1 MGLSGTS
8 FALMQDEAQPLR
20 LNFRITEQVMAEFAR
35 QIEIGRYSAHA
46 QQRTPE
52 WAPYRAA
59 VRDVESH
66 DGSRIGGLSVL
77 AAFLLFSGITVA
89 VARGSAGLAENY
101 QMSPE
106 ALLGIAW
113 LVQGAAALLCFVLAV
128 RWLRS

>member
-1 MGLSGTS
+1 MSS
-8 FALMQDEAQPLR
+8 EAQPLR
-20 LNFRITEQVMAEFAR
+20 LNFKITEQVMSEFAR
-35 QIEIGRYSAHA
+35 QLEIGSYSAQG
-46 QQRTPE
+46 QQRTSD
-52 WAPYRAA
+52 WAPYRTA
-59 VRDVESH
+59 VREVESH
-66 DGSRIGGLSVL
+66 GSRMGGLSVL

-113 LVQGAAALLCFVLAV
+113 LVQGAAALLCFLLAV

>member
-1 MGLSGTS
+1 MS
-8 FALMQDEAQPLR
+8 
-20 LNFRITEQVMAEFAR
+20 EFAR
-35 QIEIGRYSAHA
+35 QVEIGCYSGHG

-52 WAPYRAA
+52 WAPYRTA
-59 VRDVESH
+59 VREVESH
-66 DGSRIGGLSVL
+66 NGNRMGGLSVL
-77 AAFLLFSGITVA
+77 AAVVLFSGITLA

-113 LVQGAAALLCFVLAV
+113 MVQGAAALLCFVLAV